1 MNLPHPPQISLRV
14 LYLSIFNAHL
24 LFSFLTENSP
34 LLTLNNRTY
43 SNHCWTW
50 ILALLFRKHFWAHF
64 WQTSSTSHYGAMES
78 WVLPEWIQLPYST
91 GMFSELHTLKFPK
104 NIVGFWPTYFPQ
116 LSKFKSLQGWVLAH
130 YQEGIL
136 TYLSHQISIII
147 SGKLMYFLKLYFPYM
162 FMVYWIRLL
171 YWNNDNFI
179 FIPIEQ
185 THYWGLKH
193 WEICPYWISYF
204 IRFVYLG
211 SLSLIF
217 P

>member
-1 MNLPHPPQISLRV
+1 MHTYS
-14 LYLSIFNAHL
+14 S
-24 LFSFLTENSP
+24 LFSLKPPP
-34 LLTLNNRTY
+34 LLTLSNRTY
-43 SNHCWTW
+43 SNHCWNW

-78 WVLPEWIQLPYST
+78 WVLPEWVQLPYAT
-91 GMFSELHTLKFPK
+91 GMFSELHTLKFLK

-171 YWNNDNFI
+171 KDNFI

-185 THYWGLKH
+185 THYWIKALRDLPLLNFIFH
-193 WEICPYWISYF
+193 SICLPRKLITHISINENLPYKY
-204 IRFVYLG
+204 
-211 SLSLIF
+211 
-217 P
+217 